1 MQRRAL
7 LMVPAALTARSVRAA
22 EMNVTIDNF
31 VFTPETL
38 TIPAGTRVTWTNQD
52 DIPHLVVSA
61 NRPPDFKSPVL
72 DTDEKFAR
80 VFETPGTHV
89 YFCGLHPHMK
99 GTIVVT

>member
-1 MQRRAL
+1 MQRRTL
-7 LMVPAALTARSVRAA
+7 LLAPAVLVSGQARAA
-22 EMNVTIDNF
+22 EMSVTIDNF

-72 DTDEKFAR
+72 DTDEHFAR
-80 VFETPGTHV
+80 VFETPGTYV